1 MIPKNWAD
9 TFCNPLSI
17 ATAWLMGKNF
27 VISLI
32 FPVIVSK
39 DWIFGRKKE
48 NADISNVQLEAS
60 QKVIDMITAMNDR
73 LEAKVND
80 LSKKVDELTEEVIH
94 LRTENSKLK
103 SGKQPK

>member
-1 MIPKNWAD
+1 MEINDIVVP
-9 TFCNPLSI
+9 S
-17 ATAWLMGKNF
+17 ATAG
-27 VISLI
+27 IASL
-32 FPVIVSK
+32 FT
-39 DWIFGRKKE
+39 WIFGRKKE

-103 SGKQPK
+103 SGKVPK

>member
-1 MIPKNWAD
+1 MEINDIVVP
-9 TFCNPLSI
+9 S
-17 ATAWLMGKNF
+17 ATAG
-27 VISLI
+27 IASL
-32 FPVIVSK
+32 FT
-39 DWIFGRKKE
+39 WIFGRKKE